1 MRIVIAGGT
10 GLLGKRLQKL
20 FTLMQAEVLV
30 LTTSGEDR
38 FENGVHYV
46 KWMHGERPEHKLENA
61 DAFINLAGVSLN
73 DGRWTEKK
81 KAALLSSR
89 INSTQEIIRIM
100 STLNHKPAVFINAS
114 AVGIYS
120 PSTTAVY
127 TEESLTEESD
137 FLSEVVHAWEQEA
150 AKAEIFGIRTCF
162 MRFGVLLERDAGA
175 LPMMVLPYQ
184 LFFGGTIGSG
194 KQWVPWIHAEDAARA
209 IAFTIET
216 PHLRGAINVVSPNTI
231 QMKQFGKI
239 IGQALH
245 RPHFFPVPSPL
256 LKGLLGEKSILILEG
271 QHVVPAKLI
280 ESGFTYKFPSLKNA
294 ILDLYN

>member
-38 FENGVHYV
+38 FDNGIQYV

-61 DAFINLAGVSLN
+61 DAFINLAGISLN

-89 INSTQEIIRIM
+89 IKSTQEIIRIM
-100 STLNHKPAVFINAS
+100 FALNHKPAVFINAS

-120 PSTTAVY
+120 PSTTAIY
-127 TEESLTEESD
+127 TEESLAEESD
-137 FLSEVVHAWEQEA
+137 FLSEVVHAWENEA
-150 AKAEIFGIRTCF
+150 AQAEGFGIRTCF
-162 MRFGVLLERDAGA
+162 MRFGVLLEKDAGA

-184 LFFGGTIGSG
+184 LFLGGTIGSG

-209 IAFTIET
+209 IAFTIENDN
-216 PHLRGAINVVSPNTI
+216 LRGPINVVSPNTI

-239 IGQALH
+239 IGQALN

>member
-38 FENGVHYV
+38 FENGIQYV

-61 DAFINLAGVSLN
+61 DAFINLAGISLN

-89 INSTQEIIRIM
+89 IKSTQEIIRIM
-100 STLNHKPAVFINAS
+100 FALNHKPAVLINAS

-120 PSTTAVY
+120 PSTTAIY
-127 TEESLTEESD
+127 TEESLAEESD
-137 FLSEVVHAWEQEA
+137 FLSEVVHAWENEA
-150 AKAEIFGIRTCF
+150 AKAEGFGIRTCF
-162 MRFGVLLERDAGA
+162 MRFGVLLEKDAGA

-184 LFFGGTIGSG
+184 LFLGGTIGSG

-209 IAFTIET
+209 IAFTIENDN
-216 PHLRGAINVVSPNTI
+216 LRGPINVVSPNTI

-239 IGQALH
+239 IGQALN